1 MFSQAKKQLKAIG
14 KAASQFFFK
23 SFCLYTYIKIATQK
37 YNSYLRD
44 AVYPVFIFLHS
55 YNHRPFFNFLV
66 RDRSFIPDRCVCV
79 CGGGGGEII
88 FQLACKK
95 CEDGRTCFRCRISK
109 CEQNDENYSY
119 LDNFIDR

>member
-14 KAASQFFFK
+14 NAASQFFFK

-79 CGGGGGEII
+79 CVWGGG
-88 FQLACKK
+88 
-95 CEDGRTCFRCRISK
+95 
-109 CEQNDENYSY
+109 N
-119 LDNFIDR
+119 NFSTGLQEM